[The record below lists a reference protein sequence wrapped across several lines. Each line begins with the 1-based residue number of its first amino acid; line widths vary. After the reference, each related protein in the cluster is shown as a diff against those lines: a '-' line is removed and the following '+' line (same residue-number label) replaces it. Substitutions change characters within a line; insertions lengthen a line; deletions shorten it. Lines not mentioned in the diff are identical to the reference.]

1 MIQILLHCIFSRI
14 QQICKFK
21 SPRTNVLAKLSRIL
35 LFHAFQDALL
45 CCRFNCH
52 LTTSNSYIFKRN
64 LNLLKCLLKR
74 RARVDIYL
82 NLTIFCSCRRFCV
95 WSYISEHRG
104 RLVLLNMVLESIL
117 SSPHRRHPPFRKQ
130 FPANELGSWSTLFN
144 RHRFLLTALA
154 LLTLL
159 CTIYLYFAIT
169 LGAAVSS
176 CSGLTGAQKELCRLE
191 HAEASLGKGK
201 FKFL

>member
-1 MIQILLHCIFSRI
+1 MRSCKFTIFSLSLSLSSTN
-14 QQICKFK
+14 CKSKGNKFS
-21 SPRTNVLAKLSRIL
+21 SPLPLPFYQL
-35 LFHAFQDALL
+35 
-45 CCRFNCH
+45 
-52 LTTSNSYIFKRN
+52 
-64 LNLLKCLLKR
+64 
-74 RARVDIYL
+74 
-82 NLTIFCSCRRFCV
+82 FCV

>member
-1 MIQILLHCIFSRI
+1 
-14 QQICKFK
+14 
-21 SPRTNVLAKLSRIL
+21 
-35 LFHAFQDALL
+35 
-45 CCRFNCH
+45 
-52 LTTSNSYIFKRN
+52 
-64 LNLLKCLLKR
+64 
-74 RARVDIYL
+74 
-82 NLTIFCSCRRFCV
+82 
-95 WSYISEHRG
+95 
-104 RLVLLNMVLESIL
+104 MVLESIL

-130 FPANELGSWSTLFN
+130 FPANELGSWSALFN

-191 HAEASLGKGK
+191 HAEASLGGNGK
-201 FKFL
+201 DFRLGSRPQAQIPNLRSNHNLGRNHVGPTGACPNLVRLEFRSSDAAQPVRQSHPNPSASCSNAA